1 MELQLYKSLYG
12 AQPIAVGDAIK
23 TAKAATQDF
32 DVRRT
37 WIYFGDPS
45 LKIR

>member
-1 MELQLYKSLYG
+1 LYASLYG
-12 AQPIAVGDAIK
+12 GQSIAVGDAIK
-23 TAKAATQDF
+23 TAKAATTDI